1 MRLCEGPRGR
11 QNSKSEFGTSQK
23 FEAESLDGFHYVSKT
38 QKLTAAKICETKTSF
53 NSLVDSVI
61 AMSSARLEV
70 VIKASPYRGATC
82 PRNHTCES
90 VNLARN
96 WALNPQER

>member
-1 MRLCEGPRGR
+1 MGAI
-11 QNSKSEFGTSQK
+11 KSESELGTGKK
-23 FEAESLDGFHYVSKT
+23 FETESLDGFHYVSYT
-38 QKLTAAKICETKTSF
+38 QKSAAAKICETKTSF

-61 AMSSARLEV
+61 PTSSARLEV

-82 PRNHTCES
+82 PRKHTCES

>member
-1 MRLCEGPRGR
+1 M
-11 QNSKSEFGTSQK
+11 SE
-23 FEAESLDGFHYVSKT
+23 T
-38 QKLTAAKICETKTSF
+38 QKSAAAKICETKTSF
-53 NSLVDSVI
+53 NSLVDPVI
-61 AMSSARLEV
+61 PTSSARLEV
-70 VIKASPYRGATC
+70 LIKASPYRGATC